1 MNKEKKKIV
10 LVMLATCAVY
20 LIATITAVLFLWF
33 LFNGD
38 FARAGIILLLEL
50 FLFVIGRELRRMLWV
65 K

>member
-1 MNKEKKKIV
+1 
-10 LVMLATCAVY
+10 MLATCAVY